1 MSGGRLTEY
10 LFGWV
15 IGVTMQKLMI
25 DLETKSDVDIT
36 KAGVYR
42 YADSPYF
49 DILLFAYS
57 VDDAPVK
64 VVDLACGEQLP
75 EEILNALTD
84 DRIQKHAF
92 NASFERVC
100 LSVWLRRNYPERF
113 VSYGSP
119 EDACGNYLNP
129 KAWRCTM
136 VAAAYLGLPLSLAGV
151 GAVLQLQQQKMS
163 EGKALIRYFCVPYD
177 HVNGIPVFHAPA
189 DAPKKWSVFRA
200 YNQRDVE
207 TEQAIEQKIARF
219 PVPEFVWREYDL
231 DQTVN
236 DRGIQLDLQ
245 LVQQAIRMDSLTK
258 DKLLHQLKD
267 LTDLDNPNS
276 VQQMKQWLAEHG
288 LELESLGKKE
298 VQEQLKNASPD
309 LRTVLLLRQ
318 QVSKSSVK
326 KYQAMQNAVCS
337 DGRARGMFQFYG
349 ANRTGREAGR
359 IIQLQNLP
367 QNHLPDLEDARK
379 LVKSGDLEA
388 VELLYEDVPDTLS
401 QLIRTAFV
409 PKPGYKFLVADFSA
423 IEARVIAWLAGE
435 TWRMQ
440 AFAEGKDIYCASASK
455 IFGVPVV
462 KHGINGHLRQKGKVA
477 ELACIAEGQLVLTDH
492 GLIPIEKVTTDDL
505 LWDGEQWVHH
515 EGVIYKGKR
524 EVITYEG
531 LTATPDHLVWI
542 EGQSRPIQFG
552 IAASCGS
559 HLVQTGDGG
568 KSIRLGENYQC
579 GKTLEQNMEPLLCV
593 DRMHRMQLEAVDATF
608 QPYIRK
614 IKWLSE
620 MFSAQKN
627 SALARKKT
635 NRSKATLRKP
645 KRCRI
650 FQLRCKRDSVRFSF
664 CDSGRFV
671 SDKQVWHTRTG
682 NGNRQDRRQ
691 WKLCSGKSQVCYS
704 YRKQFE
710 QADDRLNTIRP
721 KLLALC
727 VQYHYSKII
736 QRDDTRRNYSGCRKC
751 RCGEK
756 KMLETHSR
764 TARLYDI
771 QNAGRHHRFTVSGKL
786 VHNCGYGGSVG
797 AMKAM
802 GGSEMSDA
810 ELKQIVTDWRTA
822 SPHIV
827 QLWWDVEN
835 AAIKAVRDKTETE
848 THGIHFS
855 YESGFLFIKLLSGRR
870 LAYVKP
876 RIGEN
881 RFGGDS
887 ITYEGIGTGRKWER
901 LETYSG
907 KLVENIVQAT
917 ARDLL
922 FYSMQTL
929 SQYFIVGHIHDEMII
944 ECPKDTKLDEI
955 CQQMART
962 PDWAKGL
969 LLRADGYECSFYK
982 KD

>member
-1 MSGGRLTEY
+1 MK
-10 LFGWV
+10 
-15 IGVTMQKLMI
+15 KLMM
-25 DLETKSDVDIT
+25 DLETKSDIDIA
-36 KAGVYR
+36 KSGVYR

-57 VDDAPVK
+57 VDDAPVQ
-64 VVDLACGEQLP
+64 VVDLASGERLP

-119 EDACGNYLNP
+119 EDACGNYLSPN
-129 KAWRCTM
+129 AWRCTM

-177 HVNGIPVFHAPA
+177 TVNGVPQFHTPA
-189 DAPKKWSVFRA
+189 DSPEKWNVFRA

-207 TEQAIEQKIARF
+207 TEQAIERRLSRF
-219 PVPEFVWREYDL
+219 PVPEFVWQEYAL

-236 DRGIQLDLQ
+236 DRGIQVDLQ
-245 LVQQAIRMDSLTK
+245 LVQQAIRMDALTK
-258 DKLLHQLKD
+258 DKLLQRMKA
-267 LTDLDNPNS
+267 LTHLDNPNS
-276 VQQMKQWLAEHG
+276 VYQLLGWLETQG
-288 LELESLGKKE
+288 YPSDSLGKTQ
-298 VQEQLKNASPD
+298 VQELIKTAREPVRSVLELRLQL
-309 LRTVLLLRQ
+309 
-318 QVSKSSVK
+318 SKASVK

-367 QNHLPDLEDARK
+367 QNHLPDLEDARE
-379 LVKSGDLEA
+379 LVKSGNLEA

-401 QLIRTAFV
+401 QLIRTAFI
-409 PKPGYKFLVADFSA
+409 PKPGYQFLVADFSA
-423 IEARVIAWLAGE
+423 IEARVIAWLADE

-462 KHGINGHLRQKGKVA
+462 KHGENGHLRQKGKVA
-477 ELACIAEGQLVLTDH
+477 ELAC
-492 GLIPIEKVTTDDL
+492 
-505 LWDGEQWVHH
+505 
-515 EGVIYKGKR
+515 
-524 EVITYEG
+524 
-531 LTATPDHLVWI
+531 
-542 EGQSRPIQFG
+542 
-552 IAASCGS
+552 
-559 HLVQTGDGG
+559 
-568 KSIRLGENYQC
+568 
-579 GKTLEQNMEPLLCV
+579 
-593 DRMHRMQLEAVDATF
+593 
-608 QPYIRK
+608 
-614 IKWLSE
+614 
-620 MFSAQKN
+620 
-627 SALARKKT
+627 
-635 NRSKATLRKP
+635 
-645 KRCRI
+645 
-650 FQLRCKRDSVRFSF
+650 
-664 CDSGRFV
+664 
-671 SDKQVWHTRTG
+671 
-682 NGNRQDRRQ
+682 
-691 WKLCSGKSQVCYS
+691 
-704 YRKQFE
+704 
-710 QADDRLNTIRP
+710 
-721 KLLALC
+721 
-727 VQYHYSKII
+727 
-736 QRDDTRRNYSGCRKC
+736 
-751 RCGEK
+751 
-756 KMLETHSR
+756 
-764 TARLYDI
+764 
-771 QNAGRHHRFTVSGKL
+771 
-786 VHNCGYGGSVG
+786 GYGGSVG

-802 GGSEMSDA
+802 GGAEMSDA
-810 ELKQIVTDWRTA
+810 ELKQLVTDWRTA

-944 ECPKDTKLDEI
+944 ECPKDTKLEEI

>member
-1 MSGGRLTEY
+1 
-10 LFGWV
+10 
-15 IGVTMQKLMI
+15 
-25 DLETKSDVDIT
+25 
-36 KAGVYR
+36 
-42 YADSPYF
+42 
-49 DILLFAYS
+49 
-57 VDDAPVK
+57 
-64 VVDLACGEQLP
+64 
-75 EEILNALTD
+75 
-84 DRIQKHAF
+84 
-92 NASFERVC
+92 
-100 LSVWLRRNYPERF
+100 
-113 VSYGSP
+113 
-119 EDACGNYLNP
+119 
-129 KAWRCTM
+129 M

-177 HVNGIPVFHAPA
+177 TVNGIPVFHVPT
-189 DAPKKWSVFRA
+189 DAPEKWNVFRA

-207 TEQAIEQKIARF
+207 TEQAIERRLSRF
-219 PVPEFVWREYDL
+219 PVPEFVWQEYAL

-236 DRGIQLDLQ
+236 DRGIQVDLQ
-245 LVQQAIRMDSLTK
+245 LVQQAIRMDALTK
-258 DKLLHQLKD
+258 DKLLQRMKA
-267 LTDLDNPNS
+267 LTNLDNPNS
-276 VQQMKQWLAEHG
+276 VYQLLGWLETQG
-288 LELESLGKKE
+288 YSSDSLGKAQ
-298 VQEQLKNASPD
+298 VQERIKTAKEPVRSVLELRLQL
-309 LRTVLLLRQ
+309 
-318 QVSKSSVK
+318 SKASVK

-367 QNHLPDLEDARK
+367 QNHLPDLEAARE
-379 LVKSGDLEA
+379 LVKSGNLEA

-462 KHGINGHLRQKGKVA
+462 KHGENGHLRQKGKVA
-477 ELACIAEGQLVLTDH
+477 ELAC
-492 GLIPIEKVTTDDL
+492 
-505 LWDGEQWVHH
+505 
-515 EGVIYKGKR
+515 
-524 EVITYEG
+524 
-531 LTATPDHLVWI
+531 
-542 EGQSRPIQFG
+542 
-552 IAASCGS
+552 
-559 HLVQTGDGG
+559 
-568 KSIRLGENYQC
+568 
-579 GKTLEQNMEPLLCV
+579 
-593 DRMHRMQLEAVDATF
+593 
-608 QPYIRK
+608 
-614 IKWLSE
+614 
-620 MFSAQKN
+620 
-627 SALARKKT
+627 
-635 NRSKATLRKP
+635 
-645 KRCRI
+645 
-650 FQLRCKRDSVRFSF
+650 
-664 CDSGRFV
+664 
-671 SDKQVWHTRTG
+671 
-682 NGNRQDRRQ
+682 
-691 WKLCSGKSQVCYS
+691 
-704 YRKQFE
+704 
-710 QADDRLNTIRP
+710 
-721 KLLALC
+721 
-727 VQYHYSKII
+727 
-736 QRDDTRRNYSGCRKC
+736 
-751 RCGEK
+751 
-756 KMLETHSR
+756 
-764 TARLYDI
+764 
-771 QNAGRHHRFTVSGKL
+771 
-786 VHNCGYGGSVG
+786 GYGGSVG

-802 GGSEMSDA
+802 GGAEMSDA
-810 ELKQIVTDWRTA
+810 ELKQLVTDWRTA

-944 ECPKDTKLDEI
+944 ECPKDTKLEEI
-955 CQQMART
+955 CQEMART
-962 PDWAKGL
+962 PDWANGL
-969 LLRADGYECSFYK
+969 LLRADGYACQFYK